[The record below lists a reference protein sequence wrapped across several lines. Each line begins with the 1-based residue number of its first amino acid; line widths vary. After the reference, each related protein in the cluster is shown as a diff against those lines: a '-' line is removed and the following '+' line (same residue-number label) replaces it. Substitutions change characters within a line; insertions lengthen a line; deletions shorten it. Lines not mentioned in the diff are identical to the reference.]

1 MDGQVE
7 KICELAKKLCE
18 REMYQE
24 AWDALY
30 TVYKITNDA
39 EVLDIMA
46 ESFFVL
52 NKTGYLDN

>member
-7 KICELAKKLCE
+7 KICELAEKLCE

-46 ESFFVL
+46 EYFFF
-52 NKTGYLDN
+52 